1 MCECLQFN
9 IVESYFDTLIFK
21 KIIKQTNKQTNSMIF
36 PSSKE
41 TSWQPHLGV
50 RLVPH
55 RANTKKV
62 NSWPLRFKICFGNSG
77 QR

>member
-1 MCECLQFN
+1 MCECLQLD

-21 KIIKQTNKQTNSMIF
+21 KIIKQTNSMIF

-41 TSWQPHLGV
+41 TSWQPHLGL

-55 RANTKKV
+55 SANTKKV
-62 NSWPLRFKICFGNSG
+62 NPWPLRFKICFGNSG